1 MNQFEKIEDE
11 MHDFTTGPKQ
21 AKGGVFAPVDIEL
34 IKKALSFYARKSLT
48 IEDWEERQLSNL
60 MHRLKRID

>member
-1 MNQFEKIEDE
+1 
-11 MHDFTTGPKQ
+11 MHDRLDGPKQ
-21 AKGGVFAPVDIEL
+21 AKGGVFAPIDIEL

-60 MHRLKRID
+60 MHRLNRI

>member
-11 MHDFTTGPKQ
+11 MHDRLDGPKQ
-21 AKGGVFAPVDIEL
+21 AKGGVFAPTDIEL
-34 IKKALSFYARKSLT
+34 IKKALTFYVSKSLT

-60 MHRLKRID
+60 MHRLNRI

>member
-1 MNQFEKIEDE
+1 MNQFEKIEYE
-11 MHDFTTGPKQ
+11 MHDFSASPKQ
-21 AKGGVFAPVDIEL
+21 AKGGVFAPTDIEL

-60 MHRLKRID
+60 MHRLNRI